1 MNPTNIEWVVNPDG
15 SVPGWTSN
23 PMTGCENHVKGL
35 CKDGGFPCYAYRLA
49 HGRVEPLYLA
59 NDNIANPIVIGSTI
73 DEAEEEA
80 MEKLTDP
87 FYYRFW
93 PKRLEELHN
102 RNRGIHRGLAP
113 KERGIF
119 MCDMGDL
126 FGDCV
131 PQPWQNE
138 VLHAIDLN
146 QGWDR
151 FYLLTKQPQN
161 LPRWSPFPDNCWVGV
176 TVTSENMM
184 KAAQQGLDNVACKYK
199 YISFEPMLGRLSEWS
214 LKQIRDH
221 LCQWVIIGGCTGTQ
235 NDLSGLRKKYPH
247 LHLIPYGKKW
257 VLAPPIEHVEE
268 LVRAA
273 DKAGIPVFLK
283 DNLWPLCNGSIGT
296 VPKWAFNNEASF
308 RQEFPEKGD
317 NT

>member
-15 SVPGWTSN
+15 SRPGWTSN

-35 CKDGGFPCYAYRLA
+35 CKGGGFPCYAYRLA

-138 VLHAIDLN
+138 VLHAIELN

-161 LPRWSPFPDNCWVGV
+161 LPRWSPYPDNCWVGV
-176 TVTSENMM
+176 TVTSG
-184 KAAQQGLDNVACKYK
+184 KFAGQAWDYLSRIQAKVK
-199 YISFEPMLGRLSEWS
+199 YISIEPFLGAIERRQLLDLLDVIDW
-214 LKQIRDH
+214 L
-221 LCQWVIIGGCTGTQ
+221 IIGAQT
-235 NDLSGLRKKYPH
+235 RPAVYP
-247 LHLIPYGKKW
+247 K
-257 VLAPPIEHVEE
+257 IEHVKE
-268 LVRAA
+268 LVTAA

-283 DNLWPLCNGSIGT
+283 NNLDPLLGQNT
-296 VPKWAFNNEASF
+296 DYKKWKGKDAEGHNLYGL
-308 RQEFPEKGD
+308 RQEWPKVVEVS
-317 NT
+317 